1 SAGSPPR
8 IFTVTELAAGVR
20 GVLDEFVGPVWV
32 AGELSGVRKSAARH
46 LYCTLKDQQSQLA
59 AVVFWRV
66 VQTLPFNLADGLDV
80 VVQGR
85 LELYP
90 ARGTPQLPVQRLQ
103 PHGPGAPPL
112 ALQQP
117 PAP

>member
-59 AVVFWRV
+59 AVGFWRGG
-66 VQTLPFNLADGLDV
+66 QTLPFNLAHGLHV
-80 VVQGR
+80 VLQG
-85 LELYP
+85 P
-90 ARGTPQLPVQRLQ
+90 LPLHPPRRPPPPP
-103 PHGPGAPPL
+103 PHRPP
-112 ALQQP
+112 P
-117 PAP
+117 